1 LIINLRFTGRRL
13 LPLSNQRD
21 RPKGE
26 AARAGLARAAAA
38 AMFSA
43 PRRRRFCPDAAT
55 GSSQFGRSSGIFQKK
70 QTARARLTAADVAK
84 ERARSIIPQNRGPS
98 PEEKMRH
105 PSTAAI
111 RLADYRPADFAIDS
125 VELDFIL
132 HPTTTR
138 VCARLALR
146 RNPAGAADAPLV
158 LDGDDL
164 ILLGVKLDGKAL
176 SPGEYEATPDRLT
189 LAAVPDAPFTL
200 EIDTELNPSGN
211 TQLSGLYRSGSAYCT
226 QCEAEG
232 FRRITYFLDRPD
244 VLSVYTT
251 RIEAEKSEAP
261 ILLSNGNPVEH
272 GDIAG
277 SNRHYAVWRD
287 PFPKPSYLFAL
298 VGGDLG
304 VVRDKFT
311 TMTGRAIDLAIYVEH
326 GKEARAGYAM
336 DALKRSM
343 RWDEE
348 KFGREYDLDVFN
360 IVAVSDFN
368 MGAME
373 NKGLN
378 IFNDKYV
385 LASPETATDG
395 DYAGIEGVI
404 AHEYFHNW
412 TGNRITC
419 RDWFQLCLKEGL
431 TVFRDQEFS
440 ADMRS
445 RAVERIGD
453 VRGLRL
459 AQFPEDAGPLAHP
472 VRPAVYHEINNF
484 YTPTVYE
491 KGAEIIRMLR
501 TLIGDEAFR
510 YGMDIYF
517 ERYDGTAATVEDFLS
532 CFAEASRRDLTHF
545 ALWYSQAGTP
555 VVTTSGDYD
564 PIAKT
569 FTLKLSQETA
579 PTPGQS
585 DKKPVVIPLALAL
598 FGENGQKLDLVSEDA
613 ASTELARGLIE
624 LDSAERVIRFR
635 EIHARPVVSLLRGF
649 SAPVRLDPTPSSED
663 LERLLAYDDDPFNRW
678 QASQNLA
685 LRAIFGRLE
694 TGALDARGLSEAL
707 RLLLARAED
716 DPAFVAQAL
725 SLPSDIDLA
734 REKGADVDPDVLFEA
749 RMALRAEL
757 GRSLGK
763 ELGAIYARL
772 SDAAP
777 YSPDAASAGRRA
789 LRNVALDLLAG
800 GDPEKG
806 RALAMAQFDSAGNM
820 TDKLAALATLALLG
834 GHAREEAFSRF
845 YAQYAGD
852 ALVIDKWFSLQAMIP
867 EAATTQRVLG
877 LMTHREFS
885 MTNPNRVR
893 ALIGAFVNGNLMRFH
908 ALDGSGYDL
917 LTSVVLELDPKNPQV
932 SARLLSALRSWR
944 TMEQRRRDLIEAR
957 LKHIVAQDNLSA
969 DLRDIATRALG

>member
-1 LIINLRFTGRRL
+1 
-13 LPLSNQRD
+13 
-21 RPKGE
+21 
-26 AARAGLARAAAA
+26 
-38 AMFSA
+38 
-43 PRRRRFCPDAAT
+43 
-55 GSSQFGRSSGIFQKK
+55 
-70 QTARARLTAADVAK
+70 
-84 ERARSIIPQNRGPS
+84 
-98 PEEKMRH
+98 MRH

-111 RLADYRPADFAIDS
+111 RLANYRPADFAIDS

-132 HPTTTR
+132 HPTATR
-138 VCARLALR
+138 VCARLTLR
-146 RNPAGAADAPLV
+146 RNPAGTPDAPLV

-176 SPGEYEATPDRLT
+176 SPGEYEATPDRLI

-472 VRPAVYHEINNF
+472 VRPQVYHEINNF

-501 TLIGDEAFR
+501 TLIGEEAFR
-510 YGMDIYF
+510 YGMDLYF
-517 ERYDGTAATVEDFLS
+517 ERFDGTAATVEDFLS

-555 VVTTSGDYD
+555 IVTTSSDYD

-569 FTLKLSQETA
+569 FTLKLRQETA

-685 LRAIFGRLE
+685 LRAIFGRLA

-757 GRSLGK
+757 GRSLGA
-763 ELGAIYARL
+763 ELSATYATL
-772 SDAAP
+772 SVAAP

-800 GDPEKG
+800 GDPERG
-806 RALAMAQFDSAGNM
+806 RALAMTQFETAGNM

-893 ALIGAFVNGNLMRFH
+893 ALIGAFANGNLTRFH

-944 TMEQRRRDLIEAR
+944 TMEPRRRDLIEAR